1 MSPVVPNPTVKR
13 RILVAEDNES
23 ARMIV
28 SDLLR
33 MLGYHVDEVTHGLA
47 AVEAIRAQRYDLV
60 LMDCHM
66 PVLDGLDA
74 TRTIRRTEGVEHLVI
89 IAVTGED
96 NREDCLAAG
105 MDDYLTKPVRPQL
118 LRTTVARWLERGG
131 RTSEPPPIATPV
143 AV

>member
-1 MSPVVPNPTVKR
+1 VPNSTAKR
-13 RILVAEDNES
+13 RILVAEDNDS
-23 ARMIV
+23 ARMILA
-28 SDLLR
+28 DLLR
-33 MLGYHVDEVTHGLA
+33 MLGYQVDEVAHGMA
-47 AVEAIRAQRYDLV
+47 AVEAVRAQRYDLV

-66 PVLDGLDA
+66 PVMDGLDA
-74 TRTIRRTEGVEHLVI
+74 TRTIRRTEGADRLI
-89 IAVTGED
+89 ILAVTGED

-131 RTSEPPPIATPV
+131 RTSEPPPMATPV